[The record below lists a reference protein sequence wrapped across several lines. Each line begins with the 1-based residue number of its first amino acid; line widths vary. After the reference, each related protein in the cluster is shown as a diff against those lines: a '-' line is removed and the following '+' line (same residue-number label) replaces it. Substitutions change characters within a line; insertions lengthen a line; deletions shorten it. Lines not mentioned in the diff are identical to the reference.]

1 MLKDILAISGYPG
14 LYKLVAQNQKSII
27 VESLDTKKRIPVY
40 QTTKVSALEDIAI
53 YTTDEEIPLVTIL
66 EKIAKIENKA
76 ACSVSKNATNND
88 IKEYFEDILP
98 NYDKDRV
105 YVSDMKK
112 VLTWYNILHALKML
126 NFEEKAKE
134 QAEDASKTTDAKTEE
149 NKPKS
154 VTKAP
159 KKQVVKSN
167 TAAPKNMKA
176 PTAQKKSVPVKK

>member
-27 VESLDTKKRIPVY
+27 VESLDTKKRIHVY

-88 IKEYFEDILP
+88 IKEYFEDIL
-98 NYDKDRV
+98 D
-105 YVSDMKK
+105 KK
-112 VLTWYNILHALKML
+112 VITLEDVLRGQIVHTQTMLFLNKNIFLYFNLEIAY
-126 NFEEKAKE
+126 
-134 QAEDASKTTDAKTEE
+134 
-149 NKPKS
+149 
-154 VTKAP
+154 
-159 KKQVVKSN
+159 
-167 TAAPKNMKA
+167 
-176 PTAQKKSVPVKK
+176 

>member
-27 VESLDTKKRIPVY
+27 VEALDTKKRIPVY

-53 YTTDEEIPLVTIL
+53 YTTEEEVPLVTIL

-76 ACSVSKNATNND
+76 ACSVQKTASNND
-88 IKEYFEDILP
+88 IKEYFEDVLP
-98 NYDKDRV
+98 DYDKDRV

-112 VLTWYNILHALKML
+112 VLSWYNILHAQNML

-134 QAEDASKTTDAKTEE
+134 KVAETTDSTDVKAEDSKPKTAAKT
-149 NKPKS
+149 
-154 VTKAP
+154 V
-159 KKQVVKSN
+159 KKQVVKTN
-167 TAAPKNMKA
+167 TAAPKNIKA
-176 PTAQKKSVPVKK
+176 PAAQKKSVPVKK